1 MIQLQ
6 YERPYLTSNVRL
18 LYNVCMRASRL
29 LSILSSLD
37 AHRLVTATDLAEA
50 CEVSVRTIYRDI
62 DALNAAG
69 IPVYSERGAEGG
81 YKLLDSYR
89 MELNALSAQEAET
102 LFMLGL
108 SGPAGDLGLGS
119 ALVAAQNKLL
129 SAMPAHLRT
138 GAEQMRARFHLD
150 APAWFA
156 HGEQPEFLPQ
166 VAKAVWK
173 QIAVK
178 IRYQSWRGEKFR
190 EVEPLGLILKS
201 GAWYLAAQIEGSVR
215 TYRISRI
222 LELSLQER
230 NFNRPAHFNLAAYW
244 ASATHRM
251 EADMHRNLATVRLS
265 PMGVRMVEMVCSPYV
280 QAGTTF
286 LGEPDE
292 AGWRVA
298 QMPVGSI
305 KQACVELLPFGAE
318 AQVLAPKELR
328 EKMRDVCDSMTVLYR
343 DS

>member
-1 MIQLQ
+1 
-6 YERPYLTSNVRL
+6 
-18 LYNVCMRASRL
+18 MRASRL

-37 AHRLVTATDLAEA
+37 AHGLITAPELADA

-81 YKLLDSYR
+81 YRLLESYR
-89 MELNALSAQEAET
+89 MQLNALSAQEAET

-129 SAMPAHLRT
+129 SAMPAHLRA

-173 QIAVK
+173 QIALRM
-178 IRYQSWRGEKFR
+178 RYQSWRGEKSR

-201 GAWYLAAQIEGSVR
+201 GAWYLAAQIDSSVR

-222 LELSLQER
+222 LELSLLER
-230 NFNRPAHFNLAAYW
+230 SFSRPPDFDLAQYW
-244 ASATHRM
+244 AGATHRM
-251 EADMHRNLATVRLS
+251 EADMHGSVATVRLS
-265 PMGVRMVEMVCSPYV
+265 PLGVKMVEMICSPYV
-280 QAGTTF
+280 QAGTIF
-286 LGEPDE
+286 IGEPDDN
-292 AGWRVA
+292 GWRVA
-298 QMPVGSI
+298 QMPVGSVR
-305 KQACVELLPFGAE
+305 QACVELLPFGAQ
-318 AQVLAPKELR
+318 AQVLEPEELR
-328 EKMRDVCDSMTVLYR
+328 ERMMGICSDMTALYKEN
-343 DS
+343 

>member
-1 MIQLQ
+1 
-6 YERPYLTSNVRL
+6 
-18 LYNVCMRASRL
+18 MRASRL

-37 AHRLVTATDLAEA
+37 AHGLVTATELADA

-81 YKLLDSYR
+81 YRLLESYR
-89 MELNALSAQEAET
+89 MQLNALSAQEAET

-173 QIAVK
+173 QNALQ
-178 IRYQSWRGEKFR
+178 IRYQSWRGEKAR

-201 GAWYLAAQIEGSVR
+201 GAWYLAGQIEGSVR

-222 LELSLQER
+222 LELSLLER
-230 NFNRPAHFNLAAYW
+230 SFTRPADFDLAQYW
-244 ASATHRM
+244 AGATHRM
-251 EADMHRNLATVRLS
+251 EADMHRNVATVRLS
-265 PMGVRMVEMVCSPYV
+265 TIGVRMLEIVCSPYV

-286 LGEPDE
+286 TSEPDE
-292 AGWRVA
+292 SGWRIA
-298 QMPVGSI
+298 QMPIGSI
-305 KQACVELLPFGAE
+305 RQACVELLPFGAE
-318 AQVLAPKELR
+318 AQVLAPLELR
-328 EKMRDVCDSMTVLYR
+328 ERMAEICTGMTALYQE
-343 DS
+343 D